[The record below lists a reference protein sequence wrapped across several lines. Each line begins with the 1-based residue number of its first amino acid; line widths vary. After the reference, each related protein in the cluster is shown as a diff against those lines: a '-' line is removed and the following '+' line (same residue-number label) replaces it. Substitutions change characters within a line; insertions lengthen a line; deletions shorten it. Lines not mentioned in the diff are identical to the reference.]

1 MIRTQ
6 RTPARLAPQSGTGR
20 QGTQE
25 TLVNGGFNMAKK
37 VLNVEDDPDTRTFV
51 STVLEENGYIPIMA
65 VDGEEG
71 MEKVKAERPDLI
83 VLDILMPRES
93 GIKMYHELKT
103 DPSFKDIPVVML
115 SAVSKRTFLRSTAAL
130 TEFGNETVPE
140 PQAYLEKPV
149 EPEDLAETLKKI
161 LG

>member
-1 MIRTQ
+1 
-6 RTPARLAPQSGTGR
+6 
-20 QGTQE
+20 
-25 TLVNGGFNMAKK
+25 MAKK

-93 GIKMYHELKT
+93 GIKMYHELKL
-103 DPSFKDIPVVML
+103 DPSLKDIPVVML
-115 SAVSKRTFLRSTAAL
+115 SGVSKRTFLRSTAAL
-130 TEFGNETVPE
+130 TEFGDETVPE

-149 EPEDLAETLKKI
+149 EPEDLAEILKNI

>member
-1 MIRTQ
+1 
-6 RTPARLAPQSGTGR
+6 
-20 QGTQE
+20 
-25 TLVNGGFNMAKK
+25 MAKK
-37 VLNVEDDPDTRTFV
+37 VLNVEDDADTRTFV

-71 MEKVKAERPDLI
+71 MKKIKKERPDLI
-83 VLDILMPRES
+83 ILDILMPRES
-93 GIKMYHELKT
+93 GIKMYHELKL
-103 DPSFKDIPVVML
+103 DPNLKDIPVAML
-115 SAVSKRTFLRSTAAL
+115 SGVSKRTFLRSQAAL
-130 TEFGNETVPE
+130 TEFGDETVPE